1 MIAEIVDPMDHG
13 RRRRAFTLVELLVV
27 IAIIGVLVAL
37 LLPAVQAAR
46 EAARRM
52 QCSNNLKQQGL
63 AAQNYAGSNR
73 DTLPVGYEGETGRP
87 GVNFSKLHLFTEL
100 LPYMEQEP
108 LFDQINFNYTGA
120 PWDNEPAKDVV
131 VSAYLCPSW
140 TDPAVMTGALY
151 DYQNGALVTYSGV
164 GGALVD
170 GMSLSDPE
178 FVVSSGYGVIPK
190 NGAFQAEIL
199 QGAAATGGTGGT
211 RPGGSAA
218 QTFKGRPVKFSEIT
232 DGQSNTLL
240 VGEFVHRDLV
250 ASTGAWDEPPGNVR
264 PWYLG
269 GFQNAPYSFKVVE
282 FTPNTQINRDQGVQ
296 FNHLPF
302 GSRHPG
308 ITQFAYIDGS
318 VHPLSDDIDRQTYHA
333 LATANAG
340 DLINGSL

>member
-1 MIAEIVDPMDHG
+1 MIARIAHARPAE
-13 RRRRAFTLVELLVV
+13 RRAFTLVELLVV

-52 QCSNNLKQQGL
+52 QCANNLKQQGL
-63 AAQNYAGSNR
+63 AAQNHAAAKR
-73 DTLPVGYEGETGRP
+73 DALPLGYEGDTERTGA
-87 GVNFSKLHLFTEL
+87 NFSKVHLFSEL

-108 LFDQINFNYTGA
+108 LYNQINFDYTGA
-120 PWDNEPAKDVV
+120 PWDNEPARDVV
-131 VSAYLCPSW
+131 VASYICPSW
-140 TDPAVMTGALY
+140 TDPAVIVGGRY
-151 DYQNGALVTYSGV
+151 DYQNGALVTYNGV

-170 GMSLSDPE
+170 GLDLGDPDL
-178 FVVSSGYGVIPK
+178 VVRSGYGVIPK
-190 NGAFQAEIL
+190 NGTFQAEII
-199 QGAAATGGTGGT
+199 GAAAATGGS
-211 RPGGSAA
+211 RPGNSSS
-218 QTFKGRPVKFSEIT
+218 QKFKGRVVKLAEIT

-250 ASTGAWDEPPGNVR
+250 AATGTWDDPPGNVR

-302 GSRHPG
+302 GSHHPG
-308 ITQFAYIDGS
+308 ITQFALVDGS
-318 VHPLSDDIDRQTYHA
+318 VHPISDDVDRQSYHA

-340 DLINGSL
+340 DLVNGAF